1 LSSDIP
7 QNLIIAGLF
16 GDTMDIGSFSM
27 NPVNSYDNFTAK
39 LQWAGSTGGNEILTE
54 KQHFNVYPNPASDIL
69 TVSIENESVIRFE
82 IIDKTGRQ
90 ILKSDNLNSVKNN
103 ETSIHAGQ
111 TYYNIGISGLHTGLY
126 ILNIYTR
133 SNKLLSKKV
142 VVK

>member
-7 QNLIIAGLF
+7 QNLIIAGMF
-16 GDTMDIGSFSM
+16 GDTMDIGSFSLT
-27 NPVNSYDNFTAK
+27 PVNSYDNFTAK

-90 ILKSDNLNSVKNN
+90 ILKSDYLNSDKNN
-103 ETSIHAGQ
+103 KTSIHACQ
-111 TYYNIGISGLHTGLY
+111 TYFNIDISGLRTGLY

>member
-1 LSSDIP
+1 
-7 QNLIIAGLF
+7 
-16 GDTMDIGSFSM
+16 MDIGSFSLT
-27 NPVNSYDNFTAK
+27 PVNSYDNFMAK

-54 KQHFNVYPNPASDIL
+54 KQHFNVYPNPASNML
-69 TVSIENESVIRFE
+69 TVSIENESVIYFE

-90 ILKSDNLNSVKNN
+90 ILKSDNLTSVKNN

-133 SNKLLSKKV
+133 SNKLLSKKIV
-142 VVK
+142 LSQF

>member
-7 QNLIIAGLF
+7 QNLIIAGMF
-16 GDTMDIGSFSM
+16 GDTMDIGSFSLT
-27 NPVNSYDNFTAK
+27 PVNSYDNFTAK

-54 KQHFNVYPNPASDIL
+54 KQHFNVYPNPASDML
-69 TVSIENESVIRFE
+69 TVSIENENVICFE

-90 ILKSDNLNSVKNN
+90 ILKSDNLTSVKNN

-111 TYYNIGISGLHTGLY
+111 TYYNIDISGLHTGLY
-126 ILNIYTR
+126 ILNIYTT
-133 SNKLLSKKV
+133 SNKLLSKKI